1 MHLFC
6 FHAPLIAQ
14 PKITKTIVCLKD
26 CHPLEL
32 QTAWRLENKLSLQLS
47 KFFVHVFKNGTEVHT
62 TEISADRNKTEYSVT
77 FFVPEV
83 IKSETGDTY
92 EVCVEAERELDKKRI
107 PSIRVTA
114 PKPERRKPII

>member
-1 MHLFC
+1 M
-6 FHAPLIAQ
+6 
-14 PKITKTIVCLKD
+14 
-26 CHPLEL
+26 
-32 QTAWRLENKLSLQLS
+32 
-47 KFFVHVFKNGTEVHT
+47 HVFKNGTEVHT